1 MNSVNDLCA
10 LIQEHVA
17 PMLAQDP
24 VPGQP
29 GRTVEAD
36 TPLLASG
43 LLDSMTVV
51 SLVVS
56 LERECA
62 IEIPEQAI
70 MAANFRTPDQLWQ
83 LVSQLRGAGR

>member
-1 MNSVNDLCA
+1 MNSIEDLCA
-10 LIQEHVA
+10 LIERHISR
-17 PMLAQDP
+17 
-24 VPGQP
+24 P
-29 GRTVEAD
+29 GRAVEAD

-62 IEIPEQAI
+62 IEIPEKAI
-70 MAANFRTPDQLWQ
+70 MAANFRTPSQLWQ
-83 LVSQLRGAGR
+83 LVSRLRGVRR